1 MTEFQTTAEA
11 SKMRSGV
18 NLVAKVTKVGD
29 SRTVNLKN
37 GGTVN
42 VCDAVLSDDTGD
54 IGLTLW
60 GDDIIKVHEGN
71 EVTIQNG
78 FTNEFKGQV
87 SVTKGKFGTLEVA

>member
-1 MTEFQTTAEA
+1 
-11 SKMRSGV
+11 MRSGV

-29 SRTVNLKN
+29 SRTVNLKS